1 MQTVHA
7 LARTTTKTSPC
18 SSAKVNLFAPS
29 PPDSVPSFIPEKLLC
44 GFNTPRPFFCENVM
58 FRCDLDVSSPP
69 LPPPLADLADRL
81 DLGASVPA
89 SDDAA
94 GACVVVVSSG
104 GRVVTSC
111 SSSGRCSPLWSASP
125 APLSDVGC
133 TVRGFV
139 VIAVDNGRRRQRQ
152 SDDPFR
158 LPSCSMC
165 NGPDSIDTISFL
177 RFVD

>member
-58 FRCDLDVSSPP
+58 FRCDLEVSSSPP
-69 LPPPLADLADRL
+69 PPPPFADLADRL

-89 SDDAA
+89 SDDAPGA
-94 GACVVVVSSG
+94 GGIGDVVSSG

-111 SSSGRCSPLWSASP
+111 SSSGRCSPSWSASP
-125 APLSDVGC
+125 VPLSDVGC
-133 TVRGFV
+133 TVRVFV
-139 VIAVDNGRRRQRQ
+139 VIAVDNGRRRRQRQ
-152 SDDPFR
+152 SDDPFWFAVVEFNMQW
-158 LPSCSMC
+158 S
-165 NGPDSIDTISFL
+165 
-177 RFVD
+177 